1 MKRAKSYQ
9 RPYFH
14 HHVIWKKNGSKLT
27 CTGPKVDY
35 DSSVVMVNR
44 EAIQRPF
51 SSTSSATAKY
61 TFTDPPVSYH
71 MSRKIMEKRDKNE
84 NDDTF
89 SLAWAGDSFSKNKK
103 LNDSSTKNHDL
114 HHRT

>member
-1 MKRAKSYQ
+1 
-9 RPYFH
+9 
-14 HHVIWKKNGSKLT
+14 
-27 CTGPKVDY
+27 
-35 DSSVVMVNR
+35 
-44 EAIQRPF
+44 
-51 SSTSSATAKY
+51 
-61 TFTDPPVSYH
+61 